1 MRSVPAR
8 AGARLRPGPDFDWEA
23 LPASVGL
30 LTGRKSTRI
39 RNPVACGEIWELGA
53 AGAVGTGTFGNRVC
67 VGKNWFGL
75 GGAPCVR
82 RVPQVPERGSVYRNR
97 ASPTFR
103 RGFDLSGLFG
113 ERPRAS
119 GIAERHRTGRGLEK
133 GLAPGLVQ
141 VGGSEPEGTQRYHG
155 FLNRSFPRKVGLG
168 FPPTVFCL
176 TDGASAREATANHHL
191 PALRWH
197 TFRGLSPLVGE
208 LGEAMLLKCR
218 D

>member
-1 MRSVPAR
+1 MPLGADPTGRRLNPFGPTRINFRLRSACDPSR
-8 AGARLRPGPDFDWEA
+8 PEPGARLRPGPDFDWEA

-30 LTGRKSTRI
+30 LTGRKSTQI
-39 RNPVACGEIWELGA
+39 RNPAACGEIWELGA

-67 VGKNWFGL
+67 VGKDWFGL

-155 FLNRSFPRKVGLG
+155 FQTGLFPGRSVSDFR
-168 FPPTVFCL
+168 
-176 TDGASAREATANHHL
+176 
-191 PALRWH
+191 LRC
-197 TFRGLSPLVGE
+197 FV
-208 LGEAMLLKCR
+208 
-218 D
+218 